1 MRMLFLSQ
9 LATLQVK
16 RSRSARALHSRCVQ
30 FYCRAHKDHQGLTCS
45 FFQTWL
51 LGFEFPSTFMLF
63 QKDKILI
70 LCSAKKGMTPSNA
83 LGNFLTHNHQQKY
96 FSKLKGTI
104 TPYLLKSLPRR
115 LPRNPPMM
123 PCQSSSRSIRL
134 TVASRR

>member
-1 MRMLFLSQ
+1 MTLRVRMTPF
-9 LATLQVK
+9 
-16 RSRSARALHSRCVQ
+16 ARALHSRCAKSCHPAYQ
-30 FYCRAHKDHQGLTCS
+30 NHQCLTCS

-83 LGNFLTHNHQQKY
+83 LGNFLTRNHQQKY

-134 TVASRR
+134 TIASRRW